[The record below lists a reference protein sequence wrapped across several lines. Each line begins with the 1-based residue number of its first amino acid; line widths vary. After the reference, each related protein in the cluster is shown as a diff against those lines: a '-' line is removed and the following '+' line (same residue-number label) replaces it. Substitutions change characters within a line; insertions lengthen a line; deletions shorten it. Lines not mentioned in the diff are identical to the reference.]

1 MAELGR
7 ISEQIDRFSKAA
19 SSQSNSFKQ
28 AAASQNTNLTKM
40 VKDISSHF
48 VSQKGTLSNIA
59 AALRDNADDTE
70 SLSKKIDTQISVNKQ
85 TIAIQNDLSAQLR
98 ASNSSLD
105 KLVQLTSKN
114 NSNFMQLLKGLGIL
128 GAGVAGA
135 AALSNRANANT
146 PPNNANPGNKPGGG
160 GGGNAPSPSSPPSGN
175 QSGSSGGGGGNS
187 GGNSGGS
194 GGSQGGGTDLRNDQK
209 LTRGMRRNN
218 PTNLIFVGQPN
229 ALPPPNE
236 PGEKQAVFPSVE
248 VGLQAGA
255 RQALLNYNGRG
266 LKTPQDMM
274 GRWAE
279 DKTAGAKLAK
289 SLGIKVTDDLNLND
303 PAHMEKF
310 LRALVAQEQGSNA
323 SKVPDSAYKQAAKMA
338 SGGSSKPN
346 AGKQNEGPQPQSGPM
361 AYAPQQPKARG
372 RALDALEQAAPQQQ
386 KPRQEASLSPS
397 PSGGGSGTGEV
408 KPKTKPGAAIPP
420 ESGGLGNPA
429 TAVDIASKYEG
440 MNAVKN
446 SSELNNF
453 FKQNKVGLSTR
464 ENWCGA
470 FVESSL
476 KAAGLSG
483 MGQAGMVATQWANY
497 GQAVKDPS
505 QVQRGDV
512 VVLKMNAKNW
522 GGLGGHVGIA
532 TGKVNGNQIEFISG
546 NTGGDGPGKR
556 SVETKWIEV
565 DSNVKLRRPGGGT
578 KPAPGSG
585 NLAGNAPGGAG
596 GSQQQQASLE
606 TNPQLSIPGG
616 NSRQQMAAAEIGRS
630 AAERDAA
637 SQAPRTV
644 NVSNPVA
651 QQSQPQRTVNDS
663 QNRNVETNSVPSWAD
678 SISRY
683 LGDGNRQL
691 VA

>member
-1 MAELGR
+1 
-7 ISEQIDRFSKAA
+7 
-19 SSQSNSFKQ
+19 
-28 AAASQNTNLTKM
+28 
-40 VKDISSHF
+40 
-48 VSQKGTLSNIA
+48 
-59 AALRDNADDTE
+59 
-70 SLSKKIDTQISVNKQ
+70 
-85 TIAIQNDLSAQLR
+85 
-98 ASNSSLD
+98 
-105 KLVQLTSKN
+105 
-114 NSNFMQLLKGLGIL
+114 
-128 GAGVAGA
+128 
-135 AALSNRANANT
+135 
-146 PPNNANPGNKPGGG
+146 
-160 GGGNAPSPSSPPSGN
+160 
-175 QSGSSGGGGGNS
+175 
-187 GGNSGGS
+187 
-194 GGSQGGGTDLRNDQK
+194 
-209 LTRGMRRNN
+209 
-218 PTNLIFVGQPN
+218 
-229 ALPPPNE
+229 
-236 PGEKQAVFPSVE
+236 
-248 VGLQAGA
+248 
-255 RQALLNYNGRG
+255 
-266 LKTPQDMM
+266 
-274 GRWAE
+274 
-279 DKTAGAKLAK
+279 
-289 SLGIKVTDDLNLND
+289 
-303 PAHMEKF
+303 
-310 LRALVAQEQGSNA
+310 
-323 SKVPDSAYKQAAKMA
+323 
-338 SGGSSKPN
+338 
-346 AGKQNEGPQPQSGPM
+346 
-361 AYAPQQPKARG
+361 
-372 RALDALEQAAPQQQ
+372 
-386 KPRQEASLSPS
+386 
-397 PSGGGSGTGEV
+397 
-408 KPKTKPGAAIPP
+408 
-420 ESGGLGNPA
+420 
-429 TAVDIASKYEG
+429 

-483 MGQAGMVATQWANY
+483 LGQAGMVATQWANY

-630 AAERDAA
+630 AAERDTA